1 MKKPLEELKRLDAEV
16 KTLEEVQAVLD
27 WDQQVYMPERGVHAR
42 SEQASWIA
50 GAIHEKNTNPRVGD
64 LLDKLGASDDN
75 PLGAEQMSDNDRR
88 LVRAIYRDFKLATR
102 LPSDLVSRIA
112 RVTSIAQPVWAEAR
126 RKSEFKLFQPHL
138 EEIVQLSL
146 EVADRLGYREHPYD
160 ALIDQ
165 YEPEMTTSEIARIFR
180 ELRNGLVPL
189 VRKIRAA
196 RQVNNSF
203 LHRKYPVARQE
214 AFCRTILEAM
224 RFDIRRGRL
233 DRSVHPFTTTL
244 GPDDVRLT
252 TRYDED
258 YLPTA
263 LFGTIHEAGHGLYEL
278 GFDREYHGSR
288 LAASVSLGIH
298 ESMSRFWENVV
309 GRSRAFWHYFY
320 PVLKAEFPDQLSG
333 VDLESFYKAVNR
345 VEPTFIRVE
354 ADEVTYSLHIVLRFE
369 LERMLIGRE
378 LKVSDLP
385 AAWGEQSRDLLG
397 IAPNNDAKGVLQ
409 DIHWAGG
416 MIGYFPTYAL
426 GNVYGLQ
433 FASRLRK
440 DYPDMD
446 NRVLNGELEPIKTWL
461 DTHIHAFG
469 RSRTPSELCE
479 EVSGETMTAGP
490 YIDYLNTKYADI
502 YDF

>member
-1 MKKPLEELKRLDAEV
+1 MKKPLQELKELDAQIR
-16 KTLEEVQAVLD
+16 TLEEVQAVLE
-27 WDQQVYMPERGVHAR
+27 WDQHVYMPERGVHAR
-42 SEQASWIA
+42 SEQSAWIA
-50 GAIHEKNTNPRVGD
+50 GAIHEKHTSPRIGD
-64 LLDKLGASDDN
+64 LLDKLGASDDT
-75 PLGAEQMSDNDRR
+75 PLGSEQLSDDDRR
-88 LVRAIYRDFKLATR
+88 LVRAIYRDFKHATR
-102 LPSDLVSRIA
+102 LPADLVSRIA
-112 RVTSIAQPVWAEAR
+112 RVTSIAQSVWAEAR
-126 RKSEFKLFQPHL
+126 RKSEFALFQPHL

-160 ALIDQ
+160 ALIDT
-165 YEPEMTTSEIARIFR
+165 YEPEMTTSEVARIFR
-180 ELRNGLVPL
+180 DLRKGLVPL
-189 VRKIRAA
+189 VRKIQAA
-196 RQVNNSF
+196 RQVNHSF
-203 LHRKYPVARQE
+203 LQKKYPVAGQE

-224 RFDIRRGRL
+224 HFDMRRGRL

-298 ESMSRFWENVV
+298 ESMSRFWENVI
-309 GRSRAFWHYFY
+309 GRSRAFWHNFY
-320 PVLKAEFPDQLSG
+320 PVLKAQFPDQLSG

-345 VEPTFIRVE
+345 VEPSLIRVE
-354 ADEVTYSLHIVLRFE
+354 ADEVTYSLHVILRFE

-378 LKVSDLP
+378 LKVSDVP
-385 AAWGEQSRDLLG
+385 GAWKEQSRDLLG
-397 IAPNNDAKGVLQ
+397 IVPQNDATGVLQ
-409 DIHWAGG
+409 DIHWSGG

-433 FASRLRK
+433 FTSRLRK
-440 DYPDMD
+440 DIPDMD
-446 NRVLNGELEPIKTWL
+446 NRIRNGELEPIKTWL
-461 DTHIHAFG
+461 DTHIHALG
-469 RSRTPSELCE
+469 RSRTPRELCE
-479 EVSGETMTAGP
+479 EVGGEAMTAGP
-490 YIDYLNTKYADI
+490 FIDYLNTKYGDI